1 MPSSVSGRLN
11 TVVASRWAKAVAGAG
26 AVVAQARAGGL
37 GHLAEDERGL
47 LDDARLFHLVV
58 EVVPLARP
66 LAHPGEHG
74 DAAVLLGDVVDEL
87 HDQDG
92 LADAGAA
99 EEAGLAALGV
109 GLEEVDHLDPRLE
122 HLDIRGLL
130 FEGRR
135 RAVDRIGLLRVDR
148 GALVHGLADDV
159 QDAAQ
164 RLTAYR
170 NRDRAA
176 RVLDAHAAREAIG
189 RGHRDRPHLALAQ
202 VLRHLEHEPLRV
214 GEDVLHLDALHL
226 ERVVNP
232 GQLPRLELD
241 VHHGPDDLDDLP
253 DVHASAPCLRASAP
267 PTMSSS
273 SLVIFSW
280 RALLYWMVRTSIISF
295 AFFVAASIAVIRAP
309 YSPAR
314 DSMRARKTWVRTWR
328 GSRSPRIASGDGS

>member
-1 MPSSVSGRLN
+1 MPNSVSGRLK
-11 TVVASRWAKAVAGAG
+11 TVVASRWANAVAGASLPRPVTQSG
-26 AVVAQARAGGL
+26 
-37 GHLAEDERGL
+37 ED
-47 LDDARLFHLVV
+47 
-58 EVVPLARP
+58 
-66 LAHPGEHG
+66 G
-74 DAAVLLGDVVDEL
+74 DASVLLGDVVDEL
-87 HDQDG
+87 HDQEG
-92 LADAGAA
+92 LASPGGT

-164 RLTAYR
+164 RLTAHR
-170 NRDRAA
+170 DRDRAA
-176 RVLDAHAAREAIG
+176 RVLDPHASREARG
-189 RGHRDRPHLALAQ
+189 RGHRDCPHLALAH
-202 VLRHLEHEPLRV
+202 VLRHLQHEPLRV

-226 ERVVNP
+226 DRVVNP
-232 GQLPRLELD
+232 GQLSRLELD

-253 DVHASAPCLRASAP
+253 DVHASAPCLRASPP

-273 SLVIFSW
+273 SLLSFPC
-280 RALLYWMVRTSIISF
+280 RAWLYWMARPSIVSF
-295 AFFVAASIAVIRAP
+295 AFFVAASIAVILAP
-309 YSPAR
+309 SSPAS